1 MRSASVMRKRVFDR
15 DSETT
20 VYVMLDKF
28 MVHLEP
34 QQNNKDIYQL
44 KYIDHCVVK
53 IEPPHKKPK
62 GIIQC
67 TNGQRHGHTINYC
80 FRAQVCVKCSGS
92 HHHSKSQIP
101 KESKPKCGN
110 YEQEHTTNYLGCP
123 VAQQQ
128 LKYRQRMTQIRQE
141 RQEPQFNIQDHE
153 FMQLPGSHN
162 EHPQVRRN
170 FANSYASVSRDE
182 NFMTRM
188 EKLME
193 QQVQTTNML
202 MNMMNQLMSVLC
214 RK

>member
-1 MRSASVMRKRVFDR
+1 M
-15 DSETT
+15 
-20 VYVMLDKF
+20 
-28 MVHLEP
+28 
-34 QQNNKDIYQL
+34 
-44 KYIDHCVVK
+44 
-53 IEPPHKKPK
+53 
-62 GIIQC
+62 
-67 TNGQRHGHTINYC
+67 
-80 FRAQVCVKCSGS
+80 
-92 HHHSKSQIP
+92 
-101 KESKPKCGN
+101 
-110 YEQEHTTNYLGCP
+110 
-123 VAQQQ
+123 AQQQ

-153 FMQLPGSHN
+153 FMQIPGSHN
-162 EHPQVRRN
+162 ENPQVRRN